1 MRRPLTIIGA
11 TLLATVMAL
20 PASADAPPTLLIDQN
35 TTLTED
41 RVGQIEIIASDVT
54 LDCDG
59 YSVIASG
66 EEGEWEAGIA
76 AFGQVNVTIR
86 NCHVDG
92 GDASPGDGTFEGFAY
107 GILIDSVGSTIT
119 SNTAT
124 NNEHSGISVGDFGNN
139 NTVTENSAFG
149 NLFGFVVTGDG
160 NTLTNNT
167 ATKNV
172 DGFVI
177 STGDNNVIRANKAE
191 RNTEF
196 GFAFDESSRNTVVG
210 NTASFNAVFG
220 FLVGSSLYA
229 NLFEENEACHN
240 TLSDAE
246 FEDAAN
252 VLINNVFCDQV
263 DHGGVG
269 ELNAAFY
276 AGPNLGTQPEGRLVP
291 WLDDRTVCDQLV
303 VGTWA
308 TFPYADRE
316 WLDTV
321 TLEFKLDGAVLET
334 VRTPNKRVP
343 PRGDWW
349 FAEGVPVL
357 GLLEP
362 GLHEIE
368 LTYWIDTVLAETY
381 TLSVDV
387 DAAYC

>member
-11 TLLATVMAL
+11 TFLVIMMAL
-20 PASADAPPTLLIDQN
+20 PASADAPPILEIDQP

-41 RVGQIEIIASDVT
+41 HVGQIEIIASNVI
-54 LDCDG
+54 LDCAG

-66 EEGEWEAGIA
+66 EEGEWNAGILA
-76 AFGQVNVTIR
+76 SGLENVTIQ
-86 NCHVDG
+86 NCRVDG
-92 GDASPGDGTFEGFAY
+92 GDTNPGDEVFEGFTY
-107 GILIDSVGSTIT
+107 GILVDSVGSTIRW
-119 SNTAT
+119 NTAT

-139 NTVTENSAFG
+139 NNVSENSAFG
-149 NLFGFVVTGDG
+149 NLFGFVVSGDD
-160 NTLTNNT
+160 NTFTNNT
-167 ATKNV
+167 AYKNV

-177 STGDNNVIRANKAE
+177 HQADNNVFHGNEAE

-196 GFAFDESSRNTVVG
+196 GFAFHESSGNTMTG
-210 NTASFNAVFG
+210 NTANHNAVFG
-220 FLVGSSLYA
+220 FWVPSGSEA

-240 TLSDAE
+240 KMSDAE

-269 ELNAAFY
+269 ELNPAFH

-308 TFPYADRE
+308 AIPDSDRE

-321 TLEFKLDGAVLET
+321 TTEFKLDSHVLET
-334 VRTPNKRVP
+334 VRTPNSRIP
-343 PRGDWW
+343 SGGDWW

-368 LTYWIDTVLAETY
+368 LTIWIDNIWDSTY
-381 TLSVDV
+381 SMLVDV